1 MRTFKSNFDKFSELG
16 VLVGKTKYYLFITPI
31 VAIK

>member
-1 MRTFKSNFDKFSELG
+1 MRTFKSNFNEFSELG
-16 VLVGKTKYYLFITPI
+16 VLAGKTKYYQFITPI